1 MNGEVVDCIYLDFAK
16 AFDTVPHK
24 RLINKLKAY
33 GITGQVLKWIEAFL
47 TGRSHSV
54 KVNGVSSEIN
64 AVISGIPQGSVLG
77 PILFIVYINDI
88 LDNISSDGFLFAD
101 DTKILRS
108 VTSRDDALALQ
119 SDLTIL
125 EEWSSKWLLNFN
137 PKKCHVLSLGK
148 FENTMYTMRYEIY
161 GAEMEHVFEEKDLGV
176 TIDSQLTFEEHIAAK
191 VRVANAM
198 VGLIRRSFSYLSCY
212 LFRKL
217 YLALVRP
224 HLEYAQ
230 VVWSP
235 HSKKLINMLENVQ
248 IRATKLVDGLKDLDY
263 PDRLR
268 KLNLPTLLHR
278 RERGAMIELYK
289 HFTVYSEETLST
301 AFQPRQRFTR
311 PHKFQLME
319 RAPGDGVNGV
329 QANSFYFRY
338 ARMWNKLPAKV
349 AEAETLNSFKN
360 ALDKHWEE
368 SATKYDHQQIDE
380 ERFVE
385 DFQSS

>member
-1 MNGEVVDCIYLDFAK
+1 MNTLQWFHLKEK
-16 AFDTVPHK
+16 
-24 RLINKLKAY
+24 KLRRVGKY
-33 GITGQVLKWIEAFL
+33 GTRGKAFL
-47 TGRSHSV
+47 TGRTHSV

-88 LDNISSDGFLFAD
+88 LDNIASDGFLFAD

-108 VTSRDDALALQ
+108 IKCRDDAIELQ
-119 SDLTIL
+119 SDITAL
-125 EEWSSKWLLNFN
+125 EEWSNKWLLKFN

-148 FENTMYTMRYEIY
+148 IENTMFTMRYEIY
-161 GAEMEHVFEEKDLGV
+161 GKEMEHVFEEKDLGV
-176 TIDSQLTFEEHIAAK
+176 TIDSQLTFEDHIAAK
-191 VRVANAM
+191 VKVANAM

-248 IRATKLVDGLKDLDY
+248 IRATKLVDGLSTLDY
-263 PDRLR
+263 PARLR

-278 RERGAMIELYK
+278 RARGAMIELYK
-289 HFTVYSEETLST
+289 HFTVYSKETLSD

-311 PHKFQLME
+311 PHNWQLME
-319 RAPGDGVNGV
+319 RTPKDGVNGI
-329 QANSFYFRY
+329 QANSFYFRN
-338 ARMWNKLPAKV
+338 ARMWNRLPA
-349 AEAETLNSFKN
+349 NGIRPQ
-360 ALDKHWEE
+360 
-368 SATKYDHQQIDE
+368 TKRRRTIRRGHVKLLSLI
-380 ERFVE
+380 
-385 DFQSS
+385 SLI